1 MKISNIELTL
11 ILLFMKLKTLTVI
24 CLISLLFS
32 CEGTRY
38 PYQKTSLDFESRTA
52 DMVSRMTLEE
62 KVSQLTHYA
71 GAVEHLGIPEYNWWN
86 ECLHGVARSGKATV
100 FPQAIGMAASFD
112 RDLMFEMADVTS
124 TEARAKYH
132 DYFSKGKH
140 GMYQGLTFWSPNINI
155 FRDPR
160 WGRGHETYGEDP
172 YLTGEMGVQ
181 FIKGLQGDDPR
192 YLKTVATSK
201 HYIVHSGPESS
212 RHEFDAVVSQRDF
225 RDTYLPAFK
234 KTVEKGEVYSV
245 MCAYNRYMGEPC
257 CGSASLQEELLRGE
271 LGFQGYIVSDCGAIY
286 DFHTGH
292 NVVSDREEAAAL
304 GVLSGTDLNCGD
316 RYEAL
321 VNAVKRGLITEGEID
336 VVVERLMLA
345 RMKLGM
351 FDPDEM
357 VPWSSYPVD
366 TLAVEPH
373 KEVAREM
380 ARKSIVLLKN
390 DGYTLP
396 ISKTVKR
403 VAVIGPNAHNV
414 DVQMGNY
421 NGTPVKPVSVLDGI
435 RTKLGEDAEVR
446 YAQGSPHHRG
456 LPYLSPVPAEYLF
469 TDKEQSKP
477 GVKASFFSNLNGVG
491 EAVKQRND
499 QNVDFYWW
507 DGEPPVEGLSDDN
520 YAVEWSAYL
529 VPRKSGTHAIGV
541 NGKYFQFIFEG
552 DTLIRNN
559 NIHHPNKIYRNLD
572 LVAGKAY
579 HIKLLMQD
587 NHGDAN
593 CTLHWQE
600 PGLPLAWE
608 AVQAARWAEHVVLVM
623 GLTARLEGEEMRG
636 LELEGFHAGDRTSL
650 DLPAVQRSLIRQI
663 AATGKPV
670 TLVLMTGSA
679 VSIVREHAA
688 VQSVLQAWYGGEAAG
703 EAVADVLFG
712 DYNPAGRL
720 PLTFYNSVE
729 DLPDFEDYDMPGRT
743 YRYFEGE
750 VLYPFGYGLSY
761 TSFKY
766 DNLILEKDEISPDE
780 SITVTVD
787 ISNTGKQDGE
797 EVVQMYIRHLDSDEV
812 RPLKDL
818 RGFERVG
825 VKTGQSLVISM
836 TLGPEELEYYD
847 LSAGEYVVEPGK
859 YEIMVG
865 PSSASED
872 LLKTE
877 LLVR

>member
-1 MKISNIELTL
+1 
-11 ILLFMKLKTLTVI
+11 MKLRTLSI
-24 CLISLLFS
+24 ISLISLLFS
-32 CEGTRY
+32 CEGSRY
-38 PYQKTSLDFESRTA
+38 PYQNTSLDFETRAS
-52 DMVSRMTLEE
+52 DLVSRMTLEE

-71 GAVEHLGIPEYNWWN
+71 DAVEHLGIPEYNWWN

-112 RDLMFEMADVTS
+112 RDMMFRMADVTS

-181 FIKGLQGDDPR
+181 FIKGLQGNDPR

-212 RHEFDAVVSQRDF
+212 RHEFDAVVSERDF

-234 KTVEKGEVYSV
+234 KTVEKGHAYSV

-257 CGSASLQEELLRGE
+257 CGSAPLQEELLRGE
-271 LGFQGYIVSDCGAIY
+271 LGFEGYIVSDCGAIF

-292 NVVSDREEAAAL
+292 NVVSNREEAAAQ

-316 RYEAL
+316 QYEGL
-321 VNAVKRGLITEGEID
+321 VAAVRQGLITEEDID

-357 VPWSSYPVD
+357 VPWASYPAD
-366 TLAVEPH
+366 TLAVEAH

-380 ARKSIVLLKN
+380 ARKSMVLLKN
-390 DGYTLP
+390 DGHTLP

-403 VAVIGPNAHNV
+403 IAVIGPNADNV

-421 NGTPVKPVSVLDGI
+421 NGTPVEPVSVLDGI
-435 RTKLGEDAEVR
+435 KAKLGEDAEVR
-446 YAQGSPHHRG
+446 YAQGCAHHSG
-456 LPYLSPVPAEYLF
+456 MPYLSPVPSEFLF
-469 TDKEQSKP
+469 TGEELEENGLNTAFYPNLDGE
-477 GVKASFFSNLNGVG
+477 GVPLL
-491 EAVKQRND
+491 QRTD
-499 QNVDFYWW
+499 SLIDVHWW

-520 YAVEWSAYL
+520 YSVEWSGYL
-529 VPRKSGTHAIGV
+529 VPRKSGTHALGV
-541 NGKYFQFIFEG
+541 NGKYFQFLFEG
-552 DTLIRNN
+552 DTLIRHH
-559 NIHHPNKIYRNLD
+559 NIHHTNKIYRNVD
-572 LVAGKAY
+572 LVAGRAY
-579 HIKLLMQD
+579 KIKVLMQD
-587 NHGDAN
+587 EHSDAN

-600 PGLPLAWE
+600 PGLPLAWD
-608 AVQAARWAEHVVLVM
+608 AIQAARWADHVVLVM

-663 AATGKPV
+663 AATGKPL

-679 VSIVREHAA
+679 VSITREHASVPA
-688 VQSVLQAWYGGEAAG
+688 VLQAWYGGEATG
-703 EAVADVLFG
+703 EGVADVLFG

-720 PLTFYNSVE
+720 PLTFYKSVD
-729 DLPDFEDYDMPGRT
+729 DLPPFENYDMAGRT
-743 YRYFEGE
+743 YRYFDGE

-761 TSFKY
+761 STFSY
-766 DNLILEKDEISPDE
+766 DNLILEKDEIGMDE
-780 SITVTVD
+780 SIVVSVD
-787 ISNTGKQDGE
+787 ISNSGQWDGE
-797 EVVQMYIRHLDSDEV
+797 EVVQLYILDPESDEV
-812 RPLKDL
+812 RPLKEL
-818 RGFERVG
+818 KGFDRVA
-825 VKTGQSLVISM
+825 VKAGQTIVVSM
-836 TLGPEELEYYD
+836 TLGPDELAYYD
-847 LSAGEYVVEPGK
+847 VAAGAYKVEPGL

-872 LLKTE
+872 LLKAE

>member
-1 MKISNIELTL
+1 
-11 ILLFMKLKTLTVI
+11 MKLKTLTII
-24 CLISLLFS
+24 CLASLLFS
-32 CEGTRY
+32 CEGSRY
-38 PYQKTSLDFESRTA
+38 PYQNTSLEFESRAA
-52 DMVSRMTLEE
+52 DLVSRMTLEE

-71 GAVEHLGIPEYNWWN
+71 DAVEHLGIPEYNWWN

-100 FPQAIGMAASFD
+100 FPQAIGMAATFD
-112 RDLMFEMADVTS
+112 RDMMYRMADVTS

-140 GMYQGLTFWSPNINI
+140 EMYQGLTFWSPNINI

-234 KTVEKGEVYSV
+234 KTVEKGHAYSV
-245 MCAYNRYMGEPC
+245 MCAYNRYLGEPC
-257 CGSASLQEELLRGE
+257 CGSAPLQEELLRGE
-271 LGFQGYIVSDCGAIY
+271 LGFEGYIVSDCGAIF

-292 NVVSDREEAAAL
+292 NVVGNREEAAAL

-316 RYEAL
+316 QYEGL
-321 VNAVKRGLITEGEID
+321 VAAVRQGLISEEEID

-366 TLAVEPH
+366 TLAVEAH
-373 KEVAREM
+373 KKVSREM

-390 DGYTLP
+390 ENQALP
-396 ISKTVKR
+396 INKDVKR
-403 VAVIGPNAHNV
+403 IAVIGPNAHNV

-421 NGTPVKPVSVLDGI
+421 NGTPLKPVSVLDGI
-435 RTKLGEDAEVR
+435 RAKLGGDAEVR
-446 YAQGSPHHRG
+446 YAQGSPHHSG
-456 LPYLSPVPAEYLF
+456 LPYLSPVPAELLYTTEELEENGLNAAF
-469 TDKEQSKP
+469 YN
-477 GVKASFFSNLNGVG
+477 NLNGEGAPLHQQTDSLIDV
-491 EAVKQRND
+491 
-499 QNVDFYWW
+499 YWW
-507 DGEPPVEGLSDDN
+507 DGEPPVRGLIDDK
-520 YAVEWSAYL
+520 YSVEWSGYM
-529 VPRKSGTHAIGV
+529 VPRKNGTHAIGL
-541 NGKYFQFIFEG
+541 NGKYVQFLIEG
-552 DTLIRNN
+552 DTLFKHH
-559 NIHHPNKIYRNLD
+559 NIHHTNKIYRNVD
-572 LVAGKAY
+572 LVAGRAY
-579 HIKLLMQD
+579 KIKVLMQD
-587 NHGDAN
+587 EHSDAN

-600 PGLPLAWE
+600 PGLPLAWD
-608 AVQAARWAEHVVLVM
+608 AIQAARWADHVVLVM

-670 TLVLMTGSA
+670 SLVLMTGSA
-679 VSIVREHAA
+679 VSISREQAA
-688 VQSVLQAWYGGEAAG
+688 VSSVLQAWYGGEAAG

-720 PLTFYNSVE
+720 PLTFYNSVD
-729 DLPDFEDYDMPGRT
+729 DLPGFENYDMAGRT
-743 YRYFEGE
+743 YRYFDGE
-750 VLYPFGYGLSY
+750 VLYPFGFGLSY
-761 TSFKY
+761 TSFSY
-766 DNLILEKDEISPDE
+766 DNLILEKDEIGSDE
-780 SITVTVD
+780 SIIVSVD
-787 ISNTGKQDGE
+787 ISNTGQWDGE
-797 EVVQMYIRHLDSDEV
+797 EVVQMYIREPESDRT
-812 RPLKDL
+812 RPLKEL
-818 RGFERVG
+818 KGFERVA
-825 VKTGQSLVISM
+825 VKAGQSIVVSM
-836 TLGPEELEYYD
+836 ILGQDELASYD
-847 LSAGEYVVEPGK
+847 VASNAYKVEHGL
-859 YEIMVG
+859 YEILVC
-865 PSSASED
+865 PSSAEENA
-872 LLKTE
+872 LKTE